1 MHNSFV
7 RKEQAKKTE
16 YLLDFSVDAPENRDS
31 PTSSSHA
38 VSCKDEISPG
48 GYFAFLLAVEGISVL
63 RAFLV
68 LVPDKGI
75 YLSLA
80 VLSIHFFEEK
90 KNKSGETKLRSTKN
104 PNNQTTKRR
113 VKNNNAPRPHFV

>member
-1 MHNSFV
+1 MQNSFV

-90 KNKSGETKLRSTKN
+90 KKI
-104 PNNQTTKRR
+104 NQVRQ
-113 VKNNNAPRPHFV
+113 N